1 MTFTAELEEGNDFTT
16 SANFGGGGRGYLF
29 NCQPCRQAAFLWQ
42 R

>member
-1 MTFTAELEEGNDFTT
+1 MTFTAELEEGHDFAT

-29 NCQPCRQAAFLWQ
+29 DCQACHQTAFLWQ